1 MGRFKTNSFQ
11 KKTTY
16 PLKWVV
22 TLMPNLSYWEIESF
36 FKKIDVAIIGSGIV
50 GLNAA
55 IRLKELSPKL
65 KVVIL
70 ERGSLPIGASTRN
83 AGFACFGSMTELIDD
98 LENHSADEV
107 FSLVEKRWKGL
118 ERLRKRIGDENL
130 KYQEWGGYELFRPED
145 ENDFQQCIDK
155 IDFFNKK
162 IKTVIGKN
170 QTFKVVDKKIAE
182 FGFQGINHL
191 IHNQAEGQIHTG
203 EMMKTLLSLAKSK
216 GVEIL
221 NGISIKKINESEGKV
236 ELIANDNWKINVN
249 KVLVATNGFAK
260 TLLKSEDVTPARN
273 QVIITKPIKSS
284 SIQGCFHYD
293 KGYFY
298 FRNID
303 GRILLGGGRNLA
315 KETEATTEF
324 GFTSLIQ
331 NALEELL
338 RKVILPNQDFEIE
351 HQWSGILG
359 VGESKKP
366 IIKKVSDNVFVSVR
380 LGGMGIAI
388 GSLVGEEGAELLFK
402 SL

>member
-1 MGRFKTNSFQ
+1 MGD
-11 KKTTY
+11 Y
-16 PLKWVV
+16 IAY
-22 TLMPNLSYWEIESF
+22 MPNLSYWEIESF
-36 FKKIDVAIIGSGIV
+36 FKNIDVAIIGSGIV
-50 GLNAA
+50 GLNGA
-55 IRLKELSPKL
+55 IRLKELSPRL
-65 KVVIL
+65 KVVVL

-83 AGFACFGSMTELIDD
+83 AGFACFGSMTELLDD
-98 LENHSADEV
+98 LENHSEEEV

-118 ERLRKRIGDENL
+118 LRLRERIGDKNL
-130 KYQEWGGYELFRPED
+130 KYKEWGGYELFRPED

-155 IDFFNKK
+155 IDFFNKN
-162 IKTVIGKN
+162 IKTIIGKS
-170 QTFKVVDKKIAE
+170 QTFKVKDEKIKR

-191 IHNQAEGQIHTG
+191 IHNQEEGQIHTG
-203 EMMKTLLSLAKSK
+203 EMMKSLLALAKAK

-221 NGISIKKINESEGKV
+221 NGISIKKINEAEGKV
-236 ELIANDNWKINVN
+236 ELVTNDDWEFNVE
-249 KVLVATNGFAK
+249 KVLIATNGFAK
-260 TLLKSEDVTPARN
+260 SFLQTEDITPARN
-273 QVIITKPIKSS
+273 QVIITKPIKNA

-315 KETEATTEF
+315 KEKEATTEF

-331 NALEELL
+331 NALEDLL

-359 VGESKKP
+359 VGESKNP

-380 LGGMGIAI
+380 LGGMGVAI
-388 GSLVGEEGAELLFK
+388 GSLVGEEGAELLFRN
-402 SL
+402 L